1 MLAASLYLI
10 YEWRFLAIGA
20 PDRGA
25 GILLSWTTLTSPH
38 LPADYLSITHLAV
51 THLTTCIYLLSLC
64 IFELVELCLSEEEE
78 EVQPPSCAF

>member
-10 YEWRFLAIGA
+10 YERRFLAIGA

-25 GILLSWTTLTSPH
+25 GILLSWTTLTSPP

-51 THLTTCIYLLSLC
+51 THLTACIYLPSLC
-64 IFELVELCLSEEEE
+64 ISELVCY
-78 EVQPPSCAF
+78 V